1 MKENKNSNISEY
13 KKRAFSIKLE
23 DPARGFIKANNNLYI
38 VCDDSINLLE
48 TGIEKDP
55 ENKYPYAPNTTQKI
69 LNKGLNSL
77 VIKTIYQYFEAI
89 ERGSLKNYHGIIYC
103 NHFDLENVK
112 TKLFE
117 ILINLSDFEDTYK
130 EIITSFN
137 NQIINLQNHS
147 SGNNFEIKAFIPN
160 LEKKVKELIVSEAG
174 GLLNKITNLIVIF
187 YYSRLSLNKQ
197 KEILQKDKRIFY
209 GIKILQELNLIDE
222 KSELFKY
229 IKSQDSE
236 FLEKFV
242 DIRNAL
248 EHGDNSKQVN
258 ITNFKIDA
266 ERRYIPPM
274 WEIIIKKEKTKN
286 PLIED
291 LVNYSQKIFKFI
303 DVTIYLLLIE
313 HIESYCFYENEQVYF
328 VKNKEK

>member
-117 ILINLSDFEDTYK
+117 ILIKIYSTNLS
-130 EIITSFN
+130 ISSSFKYCN
-137 NQIINLQNHS
+137 FPFVNGNL
-147 SGNNFEIKAFIPN
+147 
-160 LEKKVKELIVSEAG
+160 LIFSVG
-174 GLLNKITNLIVIF
+174 
-187 YYSRLSLNKQ
+187 LSLNIQFVITLYKVCS
-197 KEILQKDKRIFY
+197 K
-209 GIKILQELNLIDE
+209 KI
-222 KSELFKY
+222 Y
-229 IKSQDSE
+229 
-236 FLEKFV
+236 
-242 DIRNAL
+242 
-248 EHGDNSKQVN
+248 
-258 ITNFKIDA
+258 
-266 ERRYIPPM
+266 
-274 WEIIIKKEKTKN
+274 
-286 PLIED
+286 
-291 LVNYSQKIFKFI
+291 KIFTLYQILKSTFM
-303 DVTIYLLLIE
+303 L
-313 HIESYCFYENEQVYF
+313 
-328 VKNKEK
+328 